1 MPTLPRTVTSP
12 KKFIIGQH
20 LLPQLHEHVKDFG
33 DYALLISDEFI
44 LERVREE
51 ALAGLLQAGLRGVVD
66 KFRYECTEQE
76 IHRLT
81 HLAEQYGANVIV
93 GIGGGKTLD
102 VAKAVAFYL
111 RRPVVL
117 FPTIASTDAPCTALA
132 VIYNQA
138 GEFERYLFL
147 PQNPDVVLADTAI
160 IAAAPPR
167 FFSAGVGD
175 ALATYF
181 EARACYRSDGL
192 NLVGKRPSRTG
203 LGLAQLCYELLGENI
218 ELAMD
223 AIRHHVS
230 TPALEQVIE
239 ATIYLS
245 GVGAEAG
252 GLAAAHAVNNGM
264 SLIAELH
271 RAQHGEKVVFGLLT
285 QLVLERAPQHELDE
299 VFRIIDCAGLP
310 MTLQELGLTHF
321 DESEWRKVAQLACD
335 PLDTMGNMPM
345 TVSEQDVYAA
355 VVAANA
361 MAERYRLRHPRA

>member
-1 MPTLPRTVTSP
+1 MSILPRTVTSP
-12 KKFIIGQH
+12 KKFIIGH
-20 LLPQLHEHVKDFG
+20 DLLPQLHDHVKDFG
-33 DYALLISDEFI
+33 DNALLVSDEFI

-51 ALAGLLQAGLRGVVD
+51 ALAGLLQAGLKGAVE
-66 KFRYECTEQE
+66 KFNYECTDIE
-76 IHRLT
+76 IRRLCD
-81 HLAEQYGANVIV
+81 LAEQQGANVIV

-132 VIYNQA
+132 VIYNPT

-147 PQNPDVVLADTAI
+147 PQNPDVVIADTAI
-160 IAAAPPR
+160 IAAAPAR
-167 FFSAGVGD
+167 FFAAGVGD

-181 EARACYRSDGL
+181 EARACYRADGI

-203 LGLAQLCYELLGENI
+203 LGLARLCYELLGENI

-223 AIRHHVS
+223 AVRHHVT
-230 TPALEQVIE
+230 TPALEQTIE

-264 SLIAELH
+264 SVVPDLH

-285 QLVLERAPQHELDE
+285 QLVLERAPQAELDE
-299 VFRIIDCAGLP
+299 VMRIIQLAGLP
-310 MTLQELGLTHF
+310 MTLQEMGLSQF
-321 DESEWRKVAQLACD
+321 VESEWRQVAKLACD

-345 TVSEQDVYAA
+345 SVSEQDVYHAMI
-355 VVAANA
+355 AANA
-361 MAERYRLRHPRA
+361 MAERYRARHPRT

>member
-1 MPTLPRTVTSP
+1 MPILPRTVTSP
-12 KKFIIGQH
+12 KKFIIGH
-20 LLPQLHEHVKDFG
+20 DLLPQLHDHVKDFG
-33 DYALLISDEFI
+33 DNALLVSDEFI

-51 ALAGLLQAGLRGVVD
+51 ALAGLLQAGLKGRVE
-66 KFRYECTEQE
+66 KFNYECTDIE
-76 IHRLT
+76 IRRLCD
-81 HLAEQYGANVIV
+81 LAEQQGANVIV

-147 PQNPDVVLADTAI
+147 PQNPDVVIADTAI
-160 IAAAPPR
+160 IAAAPAR
-167 FFSAGVGD
+167 FFAAGVGD

-181 EARACYRSDGL
+181 EARACYRADGI

-203 LGLAQLCYELLGENI
+203 LGLAKLCYELLGENI
-218 ELAMD
+218 EMALD
-223 AIRHHVS
+223 AIHHHVT
-230 TPALEQVIE
+230 TPALEQIIE

-264 SLIAELH
+264 SVVPDLH

-285 QLVLERAPQHELDE
+285 QLVLERAPQTEVDE
-299 VFRIIDCAGLP
+299 VMRIIQVAGLP
-310 MTLQELGLTHF
+310 MTLQEMGLTHF
-321 DESEWRKVAQLACD
+321 IESEWRKVAALACD
-335 PLDTMGNMPM
+335 PLDTMVNMPM
-345 TVSEQDVYAA
+345 AVSEQDVYNAMI
-355 VVAANA
+355 AANA
-361 MAERYRLRHPRA
+361 MAERYRARYPRD